1 MSPRTLTPAPTD
13 RSMWRRL
20 LRLAHPDGA
29 GSHDLFIWT
38 RSIYEHVAGDY
49 IEDARR
55 SYQRREPPRHH
66 ERAKTS
72 ENRLDFTHAY
82 SHAESFDA
90 LTAQALE
97 RAQKLSEPFRSLI
110 LLLHD
115 CRESEEINLSR
126 QQQQGA
132 TYKTLAAIGHT
143 VRMSQP
149 QRSEWY
155 RIAEQMPLSQRH
167 AGHIFSRLR
176 QQAA

>member
-82 SHAESFDA
+82 SHAESFDD